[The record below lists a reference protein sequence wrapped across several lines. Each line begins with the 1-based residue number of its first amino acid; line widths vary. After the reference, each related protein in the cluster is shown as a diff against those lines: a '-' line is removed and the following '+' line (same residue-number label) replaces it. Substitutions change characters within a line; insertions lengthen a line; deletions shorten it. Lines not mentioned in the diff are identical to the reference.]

1 MTPNHPHSPLPSPS
15 TFDDIH
21 LSPFPKHLP
30 LRPSKPSRLRTF
42 LRHPVART
50 LLLVMAWLILLAG
63 ITVAAMFIGKA
74 VANARMKSEPAQR
87 VVSTPVV
94 RTTVVVTNTQSS
106 VVVSTVDEVGATGVD
121 MEIVRASATG

>member
-1 MTPNHPHSPLPSPS
+1 
-15 TFDDIH
+15 
-21 LSPFPKHLP
+21 
-30 LRPSKPSRLRTF
+30 
-42 LRHPVART
+42 
-50 LLLVMAWLILLAG
+50 MAWLILLAG